1 MEVQDSGASKM
12 NLLVQ
17 NACAALQGVCL
28 SATPD
33 SHPSTVSYQTCLVLL
48 PLEAV
53 SRTQD
58 CSL

>member
-33 SHPSTVSYQTCLVLL
+33 SHPSTVLYQTCLVLL

-53 SRTQD
+53 S
-58 CSL
+58 